1 MNKQIRNFFFLWL
14 LFFLSYGAISSQ
26 NLIVQQINGTEN
38 TMSLSAIR
46 KLVFS
51 GNSIQIRNFS
61 GSTTDFQLADVR
73 KIFFSNTSS
82 SEDQIVNETKKPVI
96 YPNPATLELNI
107 IVNDPNVNYIEIY
120 NFQGRKIKTEIV
132 NDELERI
139 DISDLQS
146 GIYLLKAG
154 LQTTKFVKL

>member
-1 MNKQIRNFFFLWL
+1 MIKQIRNFFFLWL
-14 LFFLSYGAISSQ
+14 LFFINYGAISSQ

-61 GSTTDFQLADVR
+61 GSTIDFQLADVR
-73 KIFFSNTSS
+73 KIFFSNSSS
-82 SEDQIVNETKKPVI
+82 SEDQIVNENEKLVI

-107 IVNDPNVNYIEIY
+107 LIYDPNVNYIEIY

-146 GIYLLKAG
+146 GIYLLKEG